1 MPSQLPTKRRKAL
14 GNVTNVCVPTSSVV
28 QQMSLPVKE
37 PKKIVRKEKK
47 CPTRVGHT
55 PESETYPGK
64 IILVD
69 KSIQYYIQFSIYVTL
84 PY

>member
-1 MPSQLPTKRRKAL
+1 LPTKRRKAL
-14 GNVTNVCVPTSSVV
+14 GNVTNVCVPTSAVV
-28 QQMSLPVKE
+28 QQMALPVKE

-47 CPTRVGHT
+47 CPTSVGHAT
-55 PESETYPGK
+55 VSETYPGK
-64 IILVD
+64 KFLVD

>member
-64 IILVD
+64 KILVD

>member
-1 MPSQLPTKRRKAL
+1 
-14 GNVTNVCVPTSSVV
+14 
-28 QQMSLPVKE
+28 MSLPVKE

-64 IILVD
+64 KILVD

>member
-1 MPSQLPTKRRKAL
+1 LPSQLPTKRRKAL

-64 IILVD
+64 KILVD